1 MDPLL
6 LTAQLLLG
14 ALGVLGVTAAAPEM
28 GLEHGLR
35 VLGALLVTA
44 LVARVP
50 VRRIVR
56 ASPWIYGGVL
66 LLLGLVLI
74 VGVSPAGSDSKR
86 WLLLAGI
93 SLQPSELMKVAV
105 IAYLA
110 AFFHNHLG
118 NWEIWRPMVVVGV
131 AAGLIVAEP
140 DVSTAVFLFALAFAV
155 MLAAGTTLVRLFSI
169 SFAAALIALVVGAPY
184 LSQFGYLS
192 ERIAGFRDLWGAQ
205 TETQGTSYQAYR
217 AREELASAGV
227 VGIGA
232 GRPVRVPEAETDMV
246 AISIGRTLGLV
257 GLGTLVAL
265 YLVVASRGLRI
276 ASARSGPGSL
286 VAAGATAYVCGQAA
300 LNLLVAS
307 GLFPVTGIPLPFVS
321 YGLNS
326 LLSVAIAFGFLH
338 AAHRETLEEAAEED
352 APAPVRPS
360 AAPRR
365 AS

>member
-6 LTAQLLLG
+6 LTAQILLG
-14 ALGVLGVTAAAPEM
+14 ALGILGVTAAAPET

-35 VLGALLVTA
+35 VVLALLLTV

-56 ASPWIYGGVL
+56 ASPWLYGGAL
-66 LLLGLVLI
+66 LLLLLVLV

-86 WLLLAGI
+86 WLLVAGI

-118 NWEIWRPMVVVGV
+118 DWQIWRPMVVVGV

-140 DVSTAVFLFALAFAV
+140 DVSTSLFLFALAFAV
-155 MLAAGTTLVRLFSI
+155 MLAAGTTLTRLLSI
-169 SFAAALIALVVGAPY
+169 STAAALIALVVGGPY

-192 ERIAGFRDLWGAQ
+192 DRFTGFKDMWGAQ
-205 TETQGTSYQAYR
+205 TEVQGSSYQAYQ
-217 AREELASAGV
+217 ARQAIVSAGV

-232 GRPVRVPEAETDMV
+232 GRPMRVPEADTDMV

-257 GLGTLVAL
+257 GLATLVLL
-265 YLVVASRGLRI
+265 YLLIASRGLRI

-286 VAAGATAYVCGQAA
+286 LAAGATAYVCGQAA

-307 GLFPVTGIPLPFVS
+307 GLFPITGIPLPFVS

-326 LLSVAIAFGFLH
+326 LLSVAIAFGFMH
-338 AAHRETLEEAAEED
+338 AAHREALREDVVAE
-352 APAPVRPS
+352 PARGT
-360 AAPRR
+360 A
-365 AS
+365 